1 VPIRGSEGGIF
12 KWFGTCT
19 DITEA
24 KLAEKELRL
33 AKEAAESA
41 NRAKNEFLANASH
54 KIRTSMNAVLGMT
67 ELALDTPLTPD
78 QHRYLATLKT
88 AADSLLVII
97 EDLLDVSKIEAGQVE
112 LDPVDF
118 SLHLVLGETLKTLA
132 VRAQKKGLELACD
145 VWPDVPDPSAMA
157 SGLGNTLPWRRGGA
171 AIE

>member
-1 VPIRGSEGGIF
+1 MNLVI
-12 KWFGTCT
+12 T
-19 DITEA
+19 DRKRQE
-24 KLAEKELRL
+24 EELR
-33 AKEAAESA
+33 ESEQRWR
-41 NRAKNEFLANASH
+41 NL
-54 KIRTSMNAVLGMT
+54 ILGMT

-118 SLHLVLGETLKTLA
+118 SLRLVLGETLKTLA
-132 VRAQKKGLELACD
+132 ARAHKKGLERASD